1 VASQEHSYMRREFK
15 IMKVDYNPIKGEGRM
30 QQEKPIISKNIPKSI
45 HLEVACDFTKSFK
58 NLTKEI

>member
-1 VASQEHSYMRREFK
+1 MRREFK
-15 IMKVDYNPIKGEGRM
+15 IMKVDYNPIKGEGEGRM
-30 QQEKPIISKNIPKSI
+30 QEEKPIISKNIPKSI

>member
-1 VASQEHSYMRREFK
+1 MRREFK